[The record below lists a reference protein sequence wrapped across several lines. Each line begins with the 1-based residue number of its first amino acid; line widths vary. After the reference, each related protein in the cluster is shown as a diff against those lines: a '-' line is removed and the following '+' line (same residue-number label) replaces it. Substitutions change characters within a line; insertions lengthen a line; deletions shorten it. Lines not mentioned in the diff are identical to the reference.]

1 MNIKQ
6 NSMKKWIPLF
16 LTQFLGV
23 LNDNLLKH
31 LIIFIGILW
40 VSEEFQEVVIPVA
53 SGILVL
59 PYLIFSPLGGHLTIH
74 RKKKSIVAIAK
85 FTEIPIMLLA
95 TIGFSTESITIL
107 LVSLFLMGLQSALY
121 SPAKLGLIKDISQGV
136 NLSKGTGI
144 MEVLGFTAILLSTI
158 LAGYIAELPTN
169 QFTVI
174 AALLMVIAVAGWVA
188 SIRIKPQDEPVL
200 FRPTNTTI
208 LPLRFLKRS
217 YASAKK
223 TKGLNSTILALGIFW
238 LIASLLQMNLLAHC
252 NSTLALNAFETS
264 VIWSVTIVGIAT
276 GCFLAGIINKHRVEL
291 GISVLGTIVLA
302 ICTSIIANSTLG
314 TLSFGVVLFIGAVGA
329 GLFKIPLNS
338 WMQERSSSEELPR
351 HLAYLNMIVFLIVL
365 ISSGLF
371 AVAITTYDSFFVFKL
386 INVICIGLALVMLFK
401 NPSEFLRILIYLIAK
416 WIYKM
421 NINGTGNIP
430 KDSGALIVANH
441 LSFMDF
447 ILIVG
452 AVPRQIRYVMFKGI
466 YNIRGLKWLFKSL
479 NMIPISPRNKND
491 LDEFN
496 SLCQQQIN
504 QGHIVVIFAEGM
516 ITRNGHTHEFKRGLE
531 HIGQGINAPIIPLHM
546 DGVLGSPFT
555 YLAGKTKAE
564 KFQFKN
570 LRKEVFVNIGSH
582 LPPSATAFE
591 VRQAVMELNAE
602 NLSNRIKDN
611 QLIHHDFI
619 KYSLTNLKK
628 PAITT
633 HLGILKHKMLLK
645 KVYRRAKGI
654 NQTIGEETEAILFIK
669 DPLEHAVTMLAM
681 TLVGKT
687 SILAHEDG
695 ENLSYLGKKFKTKT
709 VLTDRPIGQTD
720 YDPVWL
726 SQLDNRK
733 ISFTRIWILNLFKR
747 TDKYFNNNHE
757 KFDSVVITSSGTET
771 TSLSHQN
778 ILSTIYALEQVN
790 DLDKYGQT
798 TALFSKNTTM
808 HAIINVWLPAT
819 QSIVGAYKNTMVNT
833 IIGKNDDICE
843 FLDKNNPL
851 ELEHIITDFSESS
864 ILTKLVSS
872 RTVCIQT
879 GFGLLGNTP
888 ILSLNTTD
896 FHGKDIAGKPLFQI
910 GSKPN
915 SAGRPLPG
923 IAVQIVDPSNWNK
936 VLKANEVGT
945 ILIKGAQISSAF
957 TTKSVEYFNGWL
969 NTKLTGYLDEKGFVN
984 LT

>member
-1 MNIKQ
+1 
-6 NSMKKWIPLF
+6 MKKWIPLF

-40 VSEEFQEVVIPVA
+40 VSEEIQEVVIPLA

-59 PYLIFSPLGGHLTIH
+59 PYLIFSPLAGHLTTYL
-74 RKKKSIVAIAK
+74 KKKSIVALAK
-85 FTEIPIMLLA
+85 FTEIPIMILA

-144 MEVLGFTAILLSTI
+144 MELLGFTAILFSTI
-158 LAGYIAELPTN
+158 LAGYIAELPSN

-174 AALLMVIAVAGWVA
+174 AALLLVIAVAGWIT
-188 SIRIKPQDEPVL
+188 SIRIKPQEGPAI
-200 FRPTNTTI
+200 FRSTNTTV

-217 YASAKK
+217 YISAKK
-223 TKGLNSTILALGIFW
+223 TKGLNATILGLGIFW

-264 VIWSVTIVGIAT
+264 VIWSVTIVGIAV

-291 GISVLGTIVLA
+291 GISVLGTVFLA
-302 ICTSIIANSTLG
+302 ICTSIIANCTLG
-314 TLSFGVVLFIGAVGA
+314 ILSFGIVLFLGAVNA

-338 WMQERSSSEELPR
+338 WIQERSSSEDLPR
-351 HLAYLNMIVFLIVL
+351 HLAYLNMVVFLSVL

-371 AVAITTYDSFFVFKL
+371 ALAITAYDSFVVFKL
-386 INVICIGLALVMLFK
+386 INVICIVLALVMLFK
-401 NPSEFLRILIYLIAK
+401 NPSEFLRILVYLVAK
-416 WIYKM
+416 SIYKM
-421 NINGTGNIP
+421 NINGIGNIP

-447 ILIVG
+447 ILIAG

-466 YNIRGLKWLFKSL
+466 YNKRGLKWLFKSL

-491 LDEFN
+491 LDQFN

-531 HIGQGINAPIIPLHM
+531 HIGQGTDAPIIPLHM

-555 YLAGKTKAE
+555 YLAGKSKAE
-564 KFQFKN
+564 KFQLKN
-570 LRKEVFVNIGSH
+570 LRKEVFINIGSH

-619 KYSLTNLKK
+619 KYSLTNLKE

-633 HLGILKHKMLLK
+633 HTGILKHKMLLK
-645 KVYRRAKGI
+645 KVYRRAHGI
-654 NQTIGEETEAILFIK
+654 NQILGEETTAILFIN

-681 TLVGKT
+681 TLAGKT
-687 SILAHEDG
+687 SILTDENG
-695 ENLSYLGKKFKTKT
+695 ENLSYLEKKFKAKT
-709 VLTDRPIGQTD
+709 VLTDRPLGQTE

-726 SQLDNRK
+726 SQLDKRK
-733 ISFTRIWILNLFKR
+733 ISFAHICMLNLFKR
-747 TDKYFNNNHE
+747 TDKYFKNKHD
-757 KFDSVVITSSGTET
+757 KFDSVVITSAGKET
-771 TSLSHQN
+771 TSLTHQN

-798 TALFSKNTTM
+798 KALFSKNTAL

-819 QSIVGAYKNTMVNT
+819 RAIVGTHNDTKVNT
-833 IIGKNDDICE
+833 IIGKDDDICE
-843 FLDKNNPL
+843 FLGKNNPL
-851 ELEHIITDFSESS
+851 ELKHIVTDFSRSP
-864 ILTKLVSS
+864 ILMKLVSS
-872 RTVCIQT
+872 RSICIQT
-879 GFGLLGNTP
+879 GFGLLGSTP

-910 GSKPN
+910 GSKPD

-923 IAVQIVDPSNWNK
+923 IAVQIVDPSNWNN

-945 ILIKGAQISSAF
+945 ILIKGAQISNAF
-957 TTKSVEYFNGWL
+957 TTKSVESFNGWL